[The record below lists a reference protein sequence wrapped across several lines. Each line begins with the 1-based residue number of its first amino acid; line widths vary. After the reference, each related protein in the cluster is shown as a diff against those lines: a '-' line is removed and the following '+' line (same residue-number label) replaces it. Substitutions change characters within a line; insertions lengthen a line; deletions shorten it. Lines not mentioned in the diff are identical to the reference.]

1 MASLSPEEQLHV
13 QFVGRPWFH
22 SVGRDQYN
30 RLVVYTNFM
39 CHETLH
45 DIPDR
50 VDGIQ
55 VLTHFAGSKTA
66 TREQFTNDK
75 RSKEVVPPVLDLAN
89 LVDLTDELEDDFD
102 DLEDL
107 TDEVDDLEELT
118 LELDR
123 LERICGSNILQDIF
137 YEIHDGKN
145 AVTRLS
151 TRYPDVTVGLQRL
164 YDRYGFDN
172 IYEELDG

>member
-1 MASLSPEEQLHV
+1 MVSSSPEAQLQE

-50 VDGIQ
+50 VEGIQ
-55 VLTHFAGSKTA
+55 VLVHFAASKTA
-66 TREQFTNDK
+66 TREQFTNPGK
-75 RSKEVVPPVLDLAN
+75 PVLT
-89 LVDLTDELEDDFD
+89 LVLDELEPFD
-102 DLEDL
+102 VIELDSADLEND
-107 TDEVDDLEELT
+107 VDDLCK
-118 LELDR
+118 ELDKIEKR
-123 LERICGSNILQDIF
+123 CGSNIMQDIF

-145 AVTRLS
+145 AVTQLGS
-151 TRYPDVTVGLQRL
+151 RYPEARDALQKL
-164 YDRYGFDN
+164 YDEYGFDV
-172 IYEELDG
+172 IYEEMDG